1 MNSTENLFIV
11 ASEEC
16 AEIQQ
21 CISKTLRFGADDC
34 HPDRPESTN
43 EIELLTE
50 YYQLQAVMELLMEKG
65 ALKTLSAE
73 EIEAIKASKKAKV
86 MKYAEYSK
94 QAGLLKE

>member
-34 HPDRPESTN
+34 HPDRPDSTN

-50 YYQLQAVMELLMEKG
+50 YYQLQAVIEMLQEKG

-73 EIEAIKASKKAKV
+73 EIETIKVSKKAKV
-86 MKYAEYSK
+86 LKYAEYSK
-94 QAGLLKE
+94 KIGLLN

>member
-21 CISKTLRFGADDC
+21 CISKTLRFGVDDC
-34 HPDRPESTN
+34 HPDRPDSTN
-43 EIELLTE
+43 ELELLTE
-50 YYQLQAVMELLMEKG
+50 YYQLQAVIEMLQEKG

-73 EIEAIKASKKAKV
+73 EIETIKVSKKAKV
-86 MKYAEYSK
+86 LKYAEYSK
-94 QAGLLKE
+94 KMGLLN

>member
-34 HPDRPESTN
+34 HPDRPDSTN

-50 YYQLQAVMELLMEKG
+50 YYQLQAVIEMLQEKG

-73 EIEAIKASKKAKV
+73 EIDTIKASKKAKV

-94 QAGLLKE
+94 KIGLLN